1 MLRVGHVIIIWL
13 LSIVLL
19 VAQDIDH
26 RFSESK
32 FKVQDRFVKAKLLVV
47 AGKKDDAIKLLDS
60 IRREDSNQSAV
71 YFEIAKLYFDKK
83 DYNQAENNINS
94 AIKLDPNNIWYKY
107 FAAEYYQAMGRND
120 DAIQTFQ
127 AMILLDP
134 KNSDLY
140 NKLMGV
146 QISKEDFSSALNTLD
161 AKEKNIGWSVNTTL
175 KKAEILESAGKL
187 NDAVAV
193 LNTLNLRFPKEVK
206 YLKLIASILHSN
218 GKVAETEPYMKR
230 ILAIDPNDHD
240 AKLALILLEDKKGSK
255 DDFLVTL
262 HPLISNPDAPID
274 MKIKEL
280 LPFVQQHAANGDT
293 ILGKKLI
300 EICDKLVIAHP
311 NDAKAHAIYGD
322 LLKNNGNTLAAI
334 RQYEKCL
341 TLNKSNFA
349 VWEQLMYC
357 LDDVDNFT
365 QLGKT
370 ATDAMD
376 FFPNQAISYYFKG
389 KSLIAQGDTKK
400 ATSYLD
406 EASMISAGNPNVE
419 SRVLTSK
426 AVIAINQK
434 DEVKANDYLNEAL
447 RVSQDK
453 NADAYELKGDLAF
466 SKKDVK
472 SADKFWKNA
481 LMLGG
486 KASRIN
492 LKLAN
497 LNGN

>member
-218 GKVAETEPYMKR
+218 GKVAEKEPYMKR
-230 ILAIDPNDHD
+230 ILEIDTNDQD
-240 AKLALILLEDKKGSK
+240 AKLAFILLEDK
-255 DDFLVTL
+255 
-262 HPLISNPDAPID
+262 SNC
-274 MKIKEL
+274 
-280 LPFVQQHAANGDT
+280 G
-293 ILGKKLI
+293 
-300 EICDKLVIAHP
+300 
-311 NDAKAHAIYGD
+311 
-322 LLKNNGNTLAAI
+322 
-334 RQYEKCL
+334 
-341 TLNKSNFA
+341 
-349 VWEQLMYC
+349 
-357 LDDVDNFT
+357 
-365 QLGKT
+365 
-370 ATDAMD
+370 
-376 FFPNQAISYYFKG
+376 
-389 KSLIAQGDTKK
+389 
-400 ATSYLD
+400 
-406 EASMISAGNPNVE
+406 
-419 SRVLTSK
+419 
-426 AVIAINQK
+426 
-434 DEVKANDYLNEAL
+434 
-447 RVSQDK
+447 
-453 NADAYELKGDLAF
+453 
-466 SKKDVK
+466 
-472 SADKFWKNA
+472 
-481 LMLGG
+481 
-486 KASRIN
+486 
-492 LKLAN
+492 
-497 LNGN
+497 